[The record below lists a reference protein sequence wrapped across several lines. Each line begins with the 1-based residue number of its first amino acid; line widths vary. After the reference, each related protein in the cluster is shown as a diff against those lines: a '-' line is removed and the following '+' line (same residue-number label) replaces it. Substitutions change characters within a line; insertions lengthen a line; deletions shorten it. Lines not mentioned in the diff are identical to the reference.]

1 LFAERNKWLSR
12 QVWLSFA
19 LAVAVIFLDQL
30 TKAIA
35 LSSLQ
40 SYQRVPV
47 LGDWLGWYLTF
58 NDSAAFSL
66 GFGATWFFTIVSTLA
81 VLALIWFTPRMQTVS
96 WAISSGLLLGGVTG
110 NLIDRLT
117 KSPGF
122 PNGQVVDFIQIPLN
136 FPIFNVADIFISGM
150 MVWVVIRVFRG
161 EKIGK
166 PISKK
171 PVSS

>member
-1 LFAERNKWLSR
+1 
-12 QVWLSFA
+12 
-19 LAVAVIFLDQL
+19 
-30 TKAIA
+30 
-35 LSSLQ
+35 
-40 SYQRVPV
+40 
-47 LGDWLGWYLTF
+47 
-58 NDSAAFSL
+58 
-66 GFGATWFFTIVSTLA
+66 LA